1 MKQILTLI
9 LSVTLLFLTSY
20 GSEIVYSY
28 LLKDNNLEE
37 KTVLELDYNNLK
49 TEYENLLRQNEL
61 WKERQDMVT
70 SKVILRDV
78 FYFFDEITIL
88 KGKNEGVNNGDIVY
102 NESGFIGTIKNV
114 KNHSSIVELLGNQN
128 TKLSVKIQ
136 NSYGI
141 LQREGKKIIV
151 KNITSK
157 EEIKEGSLVVTSAF
171 AGTIGDIPVATV
183 QSIQNDGIEQ
193 ILVVTPVVDFENL
206 NYVMIGKKVSYD

>member
-141 LQREGKKIIV
+141 LQREWKKIIV